1 MICMWL
7 SFFCLVRICFFVGVR
22 LLSLAYGVIVGIER
36 PATATVGS
44 HQLQLGDGGHEV
56 LESLFADL
64 GGDEKL

>member
-1 MICMWL
+1 MWL
-7 SFFCLVRICFFVGVR
+7 SFFFLVRICFFVGVR
-22 LLSLAYGVIVGIER
+22 LLSHAYGVIVGIER
-36 PATATVGS
+36 PATVGS